1 VLAGVNR
8 EDIDALAKQ
17 YEEAGTEAGYWSAA
31 RLHSAIA
38 LNMKGLGSHDT
49 CEYYLKALAAV
60 KHLRTKSQ
68 PGALALEILCRTR
81 IMWISRTEAE
91 AMQMANAM
99 LAIAKLDT
107 DDIAKLDPADAKA
120 LCGNKMYVSLVMIGT
135 SPTSFSFSLN
145 LAQAKKG
152 VLMLMDAF
160 AQRYSRAVVDS
171 FPLGSFER
179 YYHLDLSTFPIAGT
193 DSICLLELSARQK
206 YITSVGDIGALT
218 REVFEMYDSERF
230 HARSV
235 SRYARFVSYSNTRH
249 VKPPFSFV
257 MYLGRA
263 LIHS

>member
-8 EDIDALAKQ
+8 EDIDALVKQ
-17 YEEAGTEAGYWSAA
+17 YEEAGIEAGYWSAA

-38 LNMKGLGSHDT
+38 YNMKGLGSDDT

-60 KHLRTKSQ
+60 KHVRTKSQ
-68 PGALALEILCRTR
+68 PGALALEINCRSR
-81 IMWISRTEAE
+81 IMWIGRTEE
-91 AMQMANAM
+91 EVTQMANAM

-120 LCGNKMYVSLVMIGT
+120 LCGNKQYVSILLIGQFA
-135 SPTSFSFSLN
+135 TSFALSLS
-145 LAQAKKG
+145 LAQAKEG
-152 VLMLMDAF
+152 VLVMMDAF

-179 YYHLDLSTFPIAGT
+179 YHYLDMSTHPIT
-193 DSICLLELSARQK
+193 EYTICLLELSARQK
-206 YITSVGDIGALT
+206 YITSVGDIEARA
-218 REVFEMYDSERF
+218 REVFEMYASERF

-235 SRYARFVSYSNTRH
+235 SRCALVVSYSVTRH
-249 VKPPFSFV
+249 VKPPWFV
-257 MYLGRA
+257 MFLGRA